1 MALPAR
7 RLLWRA
13 RPQSGV
19 RGARAGV
26 LALSLAGVTG
36 LAGLAGCGG
45 RPAADPTHMLPTPG
59 AHSASPR
66 TAHATQGARA
76 TPGARAVAPAPATA
90 SCPASVLSRM
100 TEAQR
105 VGQLFLVGLPGNDV
119 AGSVAATITA
129 HHYGSAIFGASSTGG
144 VAGARQVS
152 DAVQALAT
160 KSATA
165 GVKFFVAAN
174 QEGGEVQAL
183 KGAGISSIPSALSQ
197 GTAHVSTL
205 RRAATGWGEQLR
217 AAGVNLN
224 LAPVMDVV
232 PADHAAGNAPIGAL
246 DREYG
251 HDAATVAA
259 HGVAFMNGMANAGV
273 ATSAKHFPGLGRVRG
288 NTDFTSSVVDTSTTA
303 SAADLQTYQAAI
315 DSGVPLVMVALA
327 TYTRIDAREL
337 AVFSPTIMRGL
348 LRDKLH
354 FGGTIVSD
362 DLGAAAAVA
371 DVPAGTRAVDF
382 VAAGGDLI
390 TTESLPVADAM
401 DAALLA
407 RAGSSSAFRAQ
418 VNAAALQVL
427 TTKDKYG
434 LLPCSK

>member
-7 RLLWRA
+7 RLSWRA
-13 RPQSGV
+13 
-19 RGARAGV
+19 
-26 LALSLAGVTG
+26 LAGVTALAA
-36 LAGLAGCGG
+36 LAGLAGCGT
-45 RPAADPTHMLPTPG
+45 RPAADPTHTLPTP
-59 AHSASPR
+59 ASHSASPR
-66 TAHATQGARA
+66 TAHVTQGATA
-76 TPGARAVAPAPATA
+76 GVRAVAPAPAKMA
-90 SCPASVLSRM
+90 CPGSVLARM

-119 AGSVAATITA
+119 AGSVASTITS
-129 HHYGSAIFGASSTGG
+129 HHYGSAIFGANSSGG

-160 KSATA
+160 RSATA

-197 GTAHVSTL
+197 GTAHVSVL

-232 PADHAAGNAPIGAL
+232 PADSAASNAPIGEL

-251 HDAATVAA
+251 HDPATVSA
-259 HGVAFMNGMANAGV
+259 HGVAFVNGMAGAGV

-288 NTDFTSSVVDTSTTA
+288 NTDFTSSVVDSSTTA

-315 DSGVPLVMVALA
+315 NAGVPLVMVALA
-327 TYTRIDAREL
+327 TYTRIDPHEL

-354 FGGTIVSD
+354 FRGTVISD
-362 DLGAAAAVA
+362 DMGAAAAVA
-371 DVPAGTRAVDF
+371 EVPAGTRAVEF

-390 TTESLPVADAM
+390 TAESLSVADAM

-407 RAGSSSAFRAQ
+407 RASASASFRAQ

-427 TTKDKYG
+427 TTKNQYG